1 MTMRTYRD
9 IRWGFT
15 GVLMPDA
22 IPNPSTAKIDEIG
35 AE

>member
-9 IRWGFT
+9 IRWGFA
-15 GVLMPDA
+15 GVSMPDA
-22 IPNPSTAKIDEIG
+22 IPNPHIAKVDEIG